1 MKLCNICKFEKDD
14 SFFYKLKN
22 GKLYSYCKECTKAS
36 ARKWAKHNPEK
47 NRKKSKKWNEEH
59 PGYVSKM
66 MKKARD
72 KDPEKNRQRCRL
84 WKKNNPEKHKQ
95 WNIDHPEKI
104 RMSHKQDCHRRR
116 LKEKITDITVDFL
129 IKLEKQ
135 TETCP
140 LCGKILLET
149 SIPYHPDQKQL
160 DHIIPLSIGGKHIKD
175 NVRIICGSCNNHRPR
190 KGQDVKIN
198 TTT

>member
-1 MKLCNICKFEKDD
+1 MDSLKLNKLISWFKTPWVIGIIVGVVFYYLNSQNFITKQNI
-14 SFFYKLKN
+14 
-22 GKLYSYCKECTKAS
+22 
-36 ARKWAKHNPEK
+36 
-47 NRKKSKKWNEEH
+47 
-59 PGYVSKM
+59 
-66 MKKARD
+66 
-72 KDPEKNRQRCRL
+72 
-84 WKKNNPEKHKQ
+84 
-95 WNIDHPEKI
+95 
-104 RMSHKQDCHRRR
+104 
-116 LKEKITDITVDFL
+116 KEKITDITVDFL